1 MYAREGRVGGDA
13 LTCSMRQGVTTY
25 VTVSYARE
33 TYVCVG
39 TFPTGEAPSRMAAV
53 ATEHHTPHPHEPARP
68 RPTIIQGGMGVAVSG
83 WRLAREVSRAGHL
96 GVVSGTAMDAVL
108 SRVLQNGDPGGHYRR
123 ALAHFPSPEM
133 AQRVLDKYFIEGGRA
148 PGTPYK
154 PIPKLTLSTAR
165 AGQELAV
172 VANFAEVWLAKEGL
186 AALGNGGA
194 VGINCLEKVQ
204 MATPTALFGA
214 MLADVDYV
222 LMGAGIP
229 REIPALLRAL
239 AAGEVGRISADVLG
253 GKLRRFIE
261 VDPDDLL
268 GEDLPSL
275 RRPDFLAIVSV
286 DQLATYLHRDPDIRP
301 DGFVVERP
309 PAGGHAAPPRGKMQL
324 DEQGE
329 PVYGARDEANLAK
342 MTALGL
348 PFWLAGAYSTPEKVA
363 EALAAG
369 AEGVQVGT
377 LFALSQDSGLAD
389 GERGQLLDQLRSGE
403 LAVRN
408 DPRASPTGFP
418 FKVATLEGSASQ
430 VEVYEAR
437 PRLCDLSYLRQ
448 PYEREDGEVGYR
460 CASEPV
466 HMYLKK
472 GGAVE
477 DTVGRKCLCNG
488 LMANIGLGQ
497 ERKDGY
503 VEDTLVT
510 LGQDLTGA
518 TALIG
523 RHPEGWSAVQA
534 LSYLVESVPGV
545 RGLVA
550 RTG

>member
-1 MYAREGRVGGDA
+1 
-13 LTCSMRQGVTTY
+13 
-25 VTVSYARE
+25 
-33 TYVCVG
+33 
-39 TFPTGEAPSRMAAV
+39 MAAV
-53 ATEHHTPHPHEPARP
+53 TTLPPHAPLTHAQSPRGRERP
-68 RPTIIQGGMGVAVSG
+68 RPTVIQGGMGVAVSG

-96 GVVSGTAMDAVL
+96 GVVSGTAMDAVI
-108 SRVLQNGDPGGHYRR
+108 SRVLQDGDPGGHYRR
-123 ALAHFPSPEM
+123 ALEHFPSQEM
-133 AQRVLDKYFIEGGRA
+133 AQRVLDKYFIEGGRE

-172 VANFAEVWLAKEGL
+172 VGNFAEVWLAREGL
-186 AALGNGGA
+186 DQHRGGGA

-214 MLADVDYV
+214 MLAGVDYV

-239 AAGEVGRISADVLG
+239 AAGEVGRISADVAG
-253 GKLRRFIE
+253 GKLRRYIE
-261 VDPDDLL
+261 VDPVDLL
-268 GEDLPSL
+268 GDDLPQL
-275 RRPDFLAIVSV
+275 VRPDFLAIVSV
-286 DQLATYLHRDPDIRP
+286 DQLASYLHRDPEIRP

-309 PAGGHAAPPRGKMQL
+309 PAGGHSAPPRGKMQL

-329 PVYGARDEANLAK
+329 PVYGDRDEANLEK
-342 MTALGL
+342 MVALGL
-348 PFWLAGAYSTPEKVA
+348 PFWMAGAYSTPHLVA
-363 EALAAG
+363 EAIAAG
-369 AEGVQVGT
+369 AVGVQVGT
-377 LFALSQDSGLAD
+377 LFALSLDSGLAD
-389 GERGQLLDQLRSGE
+389 EPRAQMLEQLRTGE
-403 LAVRN
+403 LSVRN

-418 FKVATLEGSASQ
+418 FKVATLEGTASQ

-472 GGAVE
+472 GGTLEEAE
-477 DTVGRKCLCNG
+477 GRKCLCNG

-503 VEDTLVT
+503 AEDTLIT

-518 TALIG
+518 TELIG
-523 RHPEGWSAVQA
+523 RHPEGWTAVQA
-534 LSYLVESVPGV
+534 VSYLLEAVPGV

-550 RTG
+550 SG